1 MEVHKENTGSYMG
14 NIPPCH
20 LLWLDL
26 EALLEL
32 LSVRLEVDEVAEAD
46 GSFAGYGRTTPAA
59 VLAIGPKDE
68 SPCCNIEEMSPMPGF
83 EVMPRLERAD
93 AQ

>member
-1 MEVHKENTGSYMG
+1 MHGKDKRDVADLVEAVESE
-14 NIPPCH
+14 